1 MVICYAART
10 SRAKKEILLKLH
22 DCAGPGVVRFPMQ
35 NFSVAEVLKNI
46 YHRVKYASDSAAEA
60 YSEGLWADDLAELR
74 RLHDE
79 LFSLSSSVGSMPP
92 QPNTLRGRVGA
103 RLIRIVQRML
113 FWYTPQILRCNLSVT
128 AVLKQVCALQESQF
142 QSAILVHKQLNN
154 FEKELGF
161 LKLDIEQRASQQA
174 EPCSGGQHPN
184 SSARQAG
191 NRPERDPRSWER
203 FLFSLTDH
211 FRGSEE
217 DVTGKLRKYLDIID
231 SSDPPPPEAGWLDIG
246 CGRGEWLRLS
256 QERGQRTLG
265 IDSSTYAISYCKRQG
280 FNVEHHDAIDYLNGL
295 PDQVLGVVT
304 AFHVLEHCST
314 EYNLSLMREVAR
326 ALKPGGLLIVE
337 APNPGN
343 LLLASEDFWLDP
355 THHRLTP
362 AGLVEFLFQY
372 CGLRVVQRL
381 DLNPHPEDKH
391 LPFTQDFHFGPGTV
405 TVYTRAAPNTT
416 SFRAEPC
423 TSPPAAGP
431 KARPS
436 AHRR

>member
-1 MVICYAART
+1 
-10 SRAKKEILLKLH
+10 
-22 DCAGPGVVRFPMQ
+22 MQ

-128 AVLKQVCALQESQF
+128 AVLKQVCATARIAVPISNLGAQTTQ
-142 QSAILVHKQLNN
+142 QLR
-154 FEKELGF
+154 KELGF

-203 FLFSLTDH
+203 FFLADGPLP
-211 FRGSEE
+211 R
-217 DVTGKLRKYLDIID
+217 LRRRRNREAPEIPGILSTAAIRLR
-231 SSDPPPPEAGWLDIG
+231 PEAGWLDIG

-265 IDSSTYAISYCKRQG
+265 IDSSTYAISYCKRPR
-280 FNVEHHDAIDYLNGL
+280 F
-295 PDQVLGVVT
+295 
-304 AFHVLEHCST
+304 
-314 EYNLSLMREVAR
+314 
-326 ALKPGGLLIVE
+326 
-337 APNPGN
+337 
-343 LLLASEDFWLDP
+343 
-355 THHRLTP
+355 
-362 AGLVEFLFQY
+362 
-372 CGLRVVQRL
+372 
-381 DLNPHPEDKH
+381 
-391 LPFTQDFHFGPGTV
+391 
-405 TVYTRAAPNTT
+405 
-416 SFRAEPC
+416 
-423 TSPPAAGP
+423 
-431 KARPS
+431 
-436 AHRR
+436 